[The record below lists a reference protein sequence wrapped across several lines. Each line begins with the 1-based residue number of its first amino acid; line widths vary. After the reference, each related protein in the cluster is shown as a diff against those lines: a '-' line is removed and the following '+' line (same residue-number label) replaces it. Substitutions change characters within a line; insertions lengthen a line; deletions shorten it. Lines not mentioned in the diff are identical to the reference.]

1 MTVPMLTTPRLVLR
15 PLTIDDAGDIQR
27 LFPHWE
33 IVRHMTRRIPWP
45 YPKEGALN
53 FLQHAALPA
62 MASGNAWFWSI
73 RRREADGQLIGVIN
87 LSLGSA
93 DNRGFW
99 LAREWQRQGLMSE
112 ACYAVTEYWFN
123 VLGQER
129 LQVSKAAANAA
140 SRRLSEKTGMRL
152 VATER
157 RDYVGGSM
165 DTEIWSITRAEWNA
179 GPGRR

>member
-1 MTVPMLTTPRLVLR
+1 
-15 PLTIDDAGDIQR
+15 
-27 LFPHWE
+27 
-33 IVRHMTRRIPWP
+33 
-45 YPKEGALN
+45 
-53 FLQHAALPA
+53 
-62 MASGNAWFWSI
+62 
-73 RRREADGQLIGVIN
+73 
-87 LSLGSA
+87 
-93 DNRGFW
+93 
-99 LAREWQRQGLMSE
+99 MSE